1 MTIALVFGCMTQLPG
16 SLIIPMVLQFAK
28 ILIVDGDWIAVKLL
42 PWVYFWEILGA

>member
-28 ILIVDGDWIAVKLL
+28 ILIVDGDWIAVNLL
-42 PWVYFWEILGA
+42 PWVYFWGTLGA